1 VRSHSS
7 SATAAHFRSWRTR
20 LLIAAGLLGFAGFS
34 AAAPAYPTESVTLGR
49 LAPHADP
56 QVLRLASG
64 ALNCAVSH
72 GAPAPTR
79 LAVID
84 YSRPSDQSRLWVFDL
99 QKRKL
104 MFEER
109 VAHGRGSGEVTPVS
123 FSNAPDSHQSSLG
136 LFRTGDTYMGRNGY
150 SLKLQGLEPGIN
162 DRAAERAIVMHGAD
176 YVSDLFI
183 RTAGRLGR
191 SFGCPAVRRDIAKP
205 LIDALK
211 NDQYLFSYYPD
222 TRWLKTSR
230 YVHCDGL
237 DSQQTAALTER
248 SAERAA
254 RGVSQ

>member
-1 VRSHSS
+1 MALGLIGCASLAQAASPAP
-7 SATAAHFRSWRTR
+7 ATADP
-20 LLIAAGLLGFAGFS
+20 AALM
-34 AAAPAYPTESVTLGR
+34 R

-56 QVLRLASG
+56 QVLRLASSALSC
-64 ALNCAVSH
+64 ALNH
-72 GAPAPTR
+72 GASAPAR

-99 QKRKL
+99 QRRSL

-123 FSNAPDSHQSSLG
+123 FSNAPESHQSSLG
-136 LFRTGDTYMGRNGY
+136 LFRTGSTYMGRNGY

-162 DRAAERAIVMHGAD
+162 DRAEERAIVMHGAD

-222 TRWLKTSR
+222 ARWLKTSR
-230 YVHCDGL
+230 YVHCDGR
-237 DSQQTAALTER
+237 DEPQTAALTAR
-248 SAERAA
+248 SAQGGA